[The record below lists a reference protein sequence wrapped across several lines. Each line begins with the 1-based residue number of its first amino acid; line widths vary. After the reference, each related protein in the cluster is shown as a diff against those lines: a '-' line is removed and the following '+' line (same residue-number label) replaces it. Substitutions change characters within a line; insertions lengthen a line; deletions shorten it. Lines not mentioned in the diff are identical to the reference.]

1 LASNRS
7 IKVTAALPFIFSE
20 KEFIEESGQEAMQMK
35 VLRTPEECFD
45 NLPDFPYEPHYF
57 EFSDENLGSLRLH
70 YIDTGPKSADPVLLM
85 HGEPTWSFLY
95 RKLIPIIS
103 AAGCRVVAPDM
114 IGFGR
119 SDKPALQED
128 YSYQHHVG
136 WMQEFLDQ
144 ASLENITLVCH
155 DWGGLI
161 GLRLV
166 ADNPQRFNRV
176 VVANTFLPTGNKKM
190 SEAFLNWQ
198 KFAKETDYFDVGR
211 IVSMG
216 SVKPLSPEVIAAY
229 NAPFPDDSYKS
240 GARVFPLLVPT
251 SPDDPA
257 APANRKA
264 WEVLQKFE
272 RPFLTAFSDSDPI
285 TGGRD
290 LIFQKKVPGAKGQ
303 PHATLKGGGH
313 FLQEDCGEELAR
325 LVVDFIRKSSA

>member
-1 LASNRS
+1 
-7 IKVTAALPFIFSE
+7 
-20 KEFIEESGQEAMQMK
+20 MK
-35 VLRTPEECFD
+35 ILRTPEKFFI
-45 NLPDFPYEPHYF
+45 NLPDFPYEPHYL
-57 EFSDENLGSLRLH
+57 ELSNDNLGSLRLH
-70 YIDTGPKSADPVLLM
+70 YIDTGPKKADPVLLM

-95 RKLIPIIS
+95 RKLIPIIN
-103 AAGCRVVAPDM
+103 AAGCRVVAPDL

-128 YSYQHHVG
+128 HSYQRHVD
-136 WMQEFLDQ
+136 WMQEFIDR

-166 ADNPQRFNRV
+166 ADNPLRFDRV
-176 VVANTFLPTGNKKM
+176 VVANTSLPTGDKKM

-198 KFAKETDYFDVGR
+198 KFAKETEDFDVGM
-211 IVSMG
+211 IVSLG
-216 SVKPLSPEVIAAY
+216 SVNPLSPEVIAAY
-229 NAPFPDDSYKS
+229 NAPFPDDSYKA
-240 GARVFPLLVPT
+240 GARVLPLLVPT

-272 RPFLTAFSDSDPI
+272 RPFLTVFSDSDPI
-285 TGGRD
+285 TRGRD
-290 LIFQKKVPGAKGQ
+290 LPFQNKVPGAKGQ

-313 FLQEDCGEELAR
+313 FLQEDCGEELAQH
-325 LVVDFIRKSSA
+325 VVDFIGKSSV